1 MGLQK
6 KVRNAAGKA
15 NSLEL
20 IEKTINNDFNRGH
33 NPGDDEITV
42 KALKSNYSP
51 PWEMAL
57 QHWMDSITPGSR
69 TYYRPS
75 RRGANRKDIVLP
87 GRKREGWILHI
98 VLDTSGSMENEF
110 SKILAIIA
118 SFCEK

>member
-1 MGLQK
+1 
-6 KVRNAAGKA
+6 
-15 NSLEL
+15 
-20 IEKTINNDFNRGH
+20 
-33 NPGDDEITV
+33 
-42 KALKSNYSP
+42 
-51 PWEMAL
+51 MAL

-118 SFCEK
+118 SFCEKMNVDQVHILLCYILYTSQKMNLLTWTG